1 MEIDGHFTKRR
12 QERHVMEVKLQC
24 ARGWSPLLVFAS
36 CGHCAVFFVSTRCF
50 LGAGAKDGTIQ
61 SNPKKAVNKVFM
73 VGVKKTLNVTKK
85 NLYYWG
91 YGVKKAKKYFFNG
104 PINSAKKWL
113 HLPNAHM
120 L

>member
-24 ARGWSPLLVFAS
+24 ARGWAPLLLFGG
-36 CGHCAVFFVSTRCF
+36 CGHCAVFFISTRCL

-85 NLYYWG
+85 KPLLL
-91 YGVKKAKKYFFNG
+91 GVG
-104 PINSAKKWL
+104 G
-113 HLPNAHM
+113 
-120 L
+120 